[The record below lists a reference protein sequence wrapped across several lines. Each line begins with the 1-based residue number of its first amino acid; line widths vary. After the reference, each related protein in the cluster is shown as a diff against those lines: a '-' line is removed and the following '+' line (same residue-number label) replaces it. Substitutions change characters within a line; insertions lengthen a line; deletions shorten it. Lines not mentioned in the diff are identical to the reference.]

1 MYAGLLSIS
10 QVCFYVLRINHC
22 QIFCATYSLVLMSI
36 SNSLFGCSWV
46 LHRFYFSSFPQL
58 SRIQRCSLIFTIL
71 FNLSL
76 PFSASILFCV
86 CVCVLSSLN
95 DFNHYDSLNSNTH
108 FNRSFIMKHIL
119 FLSKMLLTNFLPL
132 VIGML

>member
-46 LHRFYFSSFPQL
+46 
-58 SRIQRCSLIFTIL
+58 FT
-71 FNLSL
+71 
-76 PFSASILFCV
+76 SILFFKFSTAFPHTALFINFYNTFQSFSPFFSFYSFL
-86 CVCVLSSLN
+86 CVCVLSSLY

-119 FLSKMLLTNFLPL
+119 FLSKKLLTNFLPL